1 MTLKTYLEQLN
12 LVAKR
17 NPKLLKLPVIYARDS
32 EGNGFENVV
41 FSPTMMTKID
51 DSYQDTKLIDKAEA
65 VCIN

>member
-17 NPKLLKLPVIYARDS
+17 NPKLLELPVIYAKDS